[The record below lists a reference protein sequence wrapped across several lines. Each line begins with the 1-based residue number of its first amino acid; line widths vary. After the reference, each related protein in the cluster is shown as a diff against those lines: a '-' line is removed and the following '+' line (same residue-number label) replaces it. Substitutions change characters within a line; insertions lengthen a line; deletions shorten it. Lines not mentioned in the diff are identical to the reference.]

1 MEPEVEPNWVSLN
14 AVELIHNEQLST
26 HGGASGIR
34 DQGMLESAIARPLNR
49 YHYDPG
55 ATLFDL
61 AACYGFGLAMNHP
74 FVDGNK
80 RAAFTTCL
88 TFLYLNG
95 NVITASL
102 ADRYTTFLRLA
113 AGELSEEE
121 LAAWLRDNSAPRPDA
136 PNPSA

>member
-1 MEPEVEPNWVSLN
+1 MTEPTWIDLEIAMALHARQIIE
-14 AVELIHNEQLST
+14 
-26 HGGASGIR
+26 HGGADGIR
-34 DQGMLESAIARPLNR
+34 DLGMLESALDRPKNKW
-49 YHYDPG
+49 YYDES
-55 ATLFDL
+55 ATVHDL
-61 AACYGFGLAMNHP
+61 AAAYAYGIAMNHP

-80 RAAFTTCL
+80 RTAFL
-88 TFLYLNG
+88 AMDVFLKAHGFDL
-95 NVITASL
+95 TASL